1 MFVNRV
7 HACVYLT
14 YQTYWFLNADRLI
27 SHAVGFC
34 VRATTQY
41 KDSIL
46 SLLGRS
52 SGSAMENTH
61 KIPPIGYDAEPV
73 MSTGVFTEKALL
85 MFFCVLCWMGGH
97 MVGGKST
104 GNSIEVW

>member
-1 MFVNRV
+1 
-7 HACVYLT
+7 
-14 YQTYWFLNADRLI
+14 
-27 SHAVGFC
+27 
-34 VRATTQY
+34 
-41 KDSIL
+41 
-46 SLLGRS
+46 
-52 SGSAMENTH
+52 MENTH

-97 MVGGKST
+97 MAGGKST